1 MNWLRLFRKAAMGP
15 RESADLPDPERRE
28 GALVAQMFNA
38 IAPTYDFLN
47 HLLSLNV
54 DRYWRRVAIRTLE
67 PVSGGVYLDLCT
79 GTGDLAVAL
88 LKRASARV
96 VGLDFS
102 RGMMA
107 RAIRKA
113 GAGSALDLVQGDA
126 LDLPLADRCVDGAM
140 VAFGVRNFEDLD
152 RGFLEMAR
160 VLRPGGRAVILEFSE
175 PRGRLFGSLFRFY
188 FRRVLPVLGRLIS
201 PSSGAYNYLP
211 ASVSRFPD
219 SEELKG
225 RFKRSGFLVR
235 SQRPLTGGIATLH
248 CVEKPAEAA
257 DHGPPSARSA
267 TTAPPPQR
275 LA

>member
-1 MNWLRLFRKAAMGP
+1 MGP
-15 RESADLPDPERRE
+15 REPSGLPDPEKRE

-54 DRYWRRVAIRTLE
+54 DRRWRRVAIRELA
-67 PVSGGVYLDLCT
+67 PAPGGVYLDLCT
-79 GTGDLAVAL
+79 GTGDLALAL
-88 LKRASARV
+88 LRRAEARV
-96 VGLDFS
+96 LGVDFS

-107 RAIRKA
+107 MAKRKA
-113 GAGSALDLVQGDA
+113 GADPALALVQADA
-126 LDLPLADRCVDGAM
+126 LDLPLADRCMDGAM

-160 VLRPGGRAVILEFSE
+160 VIKPGGRAVILEFSE
-175 PRGRLFGSLFRFY
+175 PRGRLFGALFRFY
-188 FRRVLPVLGRLIS
+188 FHRVLPVLGRLIS

-211 ASVSRFPD
+211 ASVSQFPD
-219 SEELKG
+219 ADGLRR
-225 RFKRSGFLVR
+225 RFEKCGFLVR

-248 CVEKPAEAA
+248 CVERAETAAETLDADRGPARPAA
-257 DHGPPSARSA
+257 FSSG
-267 TTAPPPQR
+267 

>member
-1 MNWLRLFRKAAMGP
+1 MGP
-15 RESADLPDPERRE
+15 RGPAGLPDPERRE
-28 GALVAQMFNA
+28 GALVAQMFTA

-54 DRYWRRVAIRTLE
+54 DRYWRRAAIRTLD

-79 GTGDLAVAL
+79 GTGDLALAL
-88 LKRASARV
+88 LKKASARV
-96 VGLDFS
+96 VGVDFS

-107 RAIRKA
+107 LAMGKA
-113 GAGSALDLVQGDA
+113 GAGAPLGLVQGDA

-160 VLRPGGRAVILEFSE
+160 VIKPGGRAVILEFSE

-201 PSSGAYNYLP
+201 PSNGAYNYLP

-219 SEELKG
+219 AEELKR
-225 RFKRSGFLVR
+225 RFERSGFLVR

-257 DHGPPSARSA
+257 APGPSFVRSA